1 MVTRLIKKQSKK
13 AGMSPG
19 TMIHV
24 GEQKVEKVAISVID
38 YDRENI
44 DSQELPR
51 VEEAFPFK
59 DSPTI
64 TWLNV
69 TGLHDVNILEK
80 LGQRYQIH
88 PLVMEDILNTDQ
100 RPKVEIFEDHLF
112 VVLKML
118 SFDGERNEINHEQI
132 SLILGDNYVITFQ
145 ERGGDVLGPIR
156 ERLQNPNGRMRKNGA
171 DYLAYTIIDVIVDH
185 YFILLEKLG
194 EKIEILEENVIEKPD
209 QNTVKDLQLLKREL
223 IFLRKSVWPLRELI
237 SELTRDETSL
247 ISSFTSPYLRDV
259 YDHTIQVIDTIET
272 FRDMVSGI
280 LDIYLSSVSNK
291 MNEVMKVLT
300 IIATIFIPLT
310 FIAGIYGM
318 NFEFM
323 PELKW
328 HWGYPMVWA
337 VMMLILIGMMIQ
349 FKRKKWL

>member
-1 MVTRLIKKQSKK
+1 
-13 AGMSPG
+13 MSPG
-19 TMIHV
+19 TMVHV
-24 GEQKVEKVAISVID
+24 GEQKVDIATISIID
-38 YDRENI
+38 YDLENI
-44 DSQELPR
+44 YSQELST

-69 TGLHDVNILEK
+69 TGLHDVKLLEK
-80 LGQRYQIH
+80 LGKRYQIH
-88 PLVMEDILNTDQ
+88 PLVLEDILNTHQ

-118 SFDGERNEINHEQI
+118 SFDQEQNEINHEQI
-132 SLILGDNYVITFQ
+132 SLILGKNFVITFQ
-145 ERGGDVLGPIR
+145 ERLGDILDPIR
-156 ERLQNPNGRMRKNGA
+156 ERLQNPHGRLRKNGA
-171 DYLAYTIIDVIVDH
+171 DYLAYTIIDIIVDH
-185 YFILLEKLG
+185 YFFLLENLG
-194 EKIEILEENVIEKPD
+194 EKIEILEENVIDKPD
-209 QNTVKDLQLLKREL
+209 QNTVKDIQLLKREL

-237 SELTRDETSL
+237 SELSRDETSL
-247 ISSFTSPYLRDV
+247 ISNFTSPYLRDV

-328 HWGYPMVWA
+328 HWGYPLVWF
-337 VMMLILIGMMIQ
+337 VMMIILVGMLIY
-349 FKRKKWL
+349 FRRKNWL

>member
-1 MVTRLIKKQSKK
+1 MV
-13 AGMSPG
+13 
-19 TMIHV
+19 HV
-24 GEQKVEKVAISVID
+24 GEKKVDKILISVID
-38 YDRENI
+38 YDPEKI
-44 DSQELPR
+44 DSRILLT
-51 VEEAFPFK
+51 VEKAFPFK

-64 TWLNV
+64 SWLNV
-69 TGLHDVNILEK
+69 TGLHEIKILEK
-80 LGQRYQIH
+80 LGKKFQIH
-88 PLVMEDILNTDQ
+88 PLVMEDILNTEQ

-118 SFDGERNEINHEQI
+118 SFDGTKKEISHEQI
-132 SLILGDNYVITFQ
+132 SLIVGNNYVITFQ
-145 ERGGDVLGPIR
+145 EHEGDVLDPIR
-156 ERLQNPNGRMRKNGA
+156 ERLKNTQGRLRKHGA

-185 YFILLEKLG
+185 YFILLEKLS
-194 EKIEILEENVIEKPD
+194 EKIEFLEENVTTNPD
-209 QNTVKDLQLLKREL
+209 QSLVQHIQVLKREL
-223 IFLRKSVWPLRELI
+223 IYLRKSVWPLREVI
-237 SELTRDETSL
+237 SELIRDETPL
-247 ISSFTSPYLRDV
+247 ITDYTGPYLRDV

-328 HWGYPMVWA
+328 PWAYPLLWGLMILMFSGMV
-337 VMMLILIGMMIQ
+337 
-349 FKRKKWL
+349 FYFRKKKWI